1 MDFSIKHLVKN
12 VKFFCIAVI
21 LLPSC
26 SEEPDKQAI
35 IYVAGAKRSNAAYW
49 ENGKVALLQNDNFV
63 SKVLGFYHYSGVLH
77 AVGYTTK
84 GGRNSY
90 ATYWKS
96 GETIE
101 LPLPERTVSSYAS
114 SIFLLGKDIYIAG
127 GIRAAENWEIVYW
140 KNGAINRL
148 TDGKHYS
155 EAFTIFVLGGDVYV
169 AGWEKDEQE
178 IPVAKYWKNSREFI
192 LAKPGLVYS
201 MYVTNNDF
209 YFAGERFNDT
219 EGQWYATYWKN
230 EKATDLLQDGTA
242 TSIYVVN
249 NDVYVSGHYLFAQA
263 YYWKNDKIFSL
274 TDGTKPATAES
285 IYAINNDVYVAGQEE
300 NIPRF
305 WKNGV
310 VYPLIEL
317 NGGTGQATSI
327 FVRP

>member
-1 MDFSIKHLVKN
+1 MHFPIRHVVKN
-12 VKFFCIAVI
+12 VQFFCIAVI
-21 LLPSC
+21 LLSSC
-26 SEEPDKQAI
+26 SEEPDRQEI
-35 IYVAGAKRSNAAYW
+35 VYVAGAKKGNAAYW
-49 ENGKVALLQNDNFV
+49 ENGKVTLLQNDNFV
-63 SKVLGFYHYSGVLH
+63 SKVLGLYHDRGALH

-96 GETIE
+96 GEKFD
-101 LPLPERTVSSYAS
+101 LPLPQQTESSDAS
-114 SIFLLGKDIYIAG
+114 SIFLSGKDIYIAG
-127 GIRAAENWEIVYW
+127 GIRTNANWEAVYW
-140 KNGAINRL
+140 KNGQINRL
-148 TDGKHYS
+148 TDGKNYS
-155 EAFTIFVLGGDVYV
+155 VASTIFELSGDIYV
-169 AGWEKDEQE
+169 AGWEQDEQGIAE
-178 IPVAKYWKNSREFI
+178 AKYWKNGREFI
-192 LAKPGLVYS
+192 LAKAAFVYA
-201 MYVTNNDF
+201 MFVTNNDL
-209 YFAGERFNDT
+209 YFAGERLNTTD
-219 EGQWYATYWKN
+219 GQFYATYWKN

-285 IYAINNDVYVAGQEE
+285 IFAINNDVYVAGQEE
-300 NIPRF
+300 NIARF

-310 VYPLIEL
+310 VYPLIEI